1 MSCKSCEERRQKLKA
16 MYEQSTESITQ
27 AITNLTN
34 RGGKT
39 EQSADQSPASADE
52 PEQRSV
58 VNTRRAGRTK
68 QP

>member
-16 MYEQSTESITQ
+16 MYEQSKESITK

-34 RGGKT
+34 RGSKT
-39 EQSADQSPASADE
+39 EQSVDQSSASADE
-52 PEQRSV
+52 PEQRV
-58 VNTRRAGRTK
+58 IVNTRGAGRTK

>member
-1 MSCKSCEERRQKLKA
+1 MSCKSCEERRQKLKV
-16 MYEQSTESITQ
+16 MYEQSKESITK

-34 RGGKT
+34 RGGKA
-39 EQSADQSPASADE
+39 EQSIDQSSASADE
-52 PEQRSV
+52 PEQRII

>member
-16 MYEQSTESITQ
+16 MYEQSKESITK

-34 RGGKT
+34 RAGKT

-52 PEQRSV
+52 PEQRIV
-58 VNTRRAGRTK
+58 VNTRRARRTK

>member
-16 MYEQSTESITQ
+16 MYEQSKESITK

-34 RGGKT
+34 RGSKT
-39 EQSADQSPASADE
+39 EQSVDQSPASADE
-52 PEQRSV
+52 PEQRII
-58 VNTRRAGRTK
+58 VNTRRTGRTK

>member
-16 MYEQSTESITQ
+16 MYEQSKESITK

-34 RGGKT
+34 RGSKT
-39 EQSADQSPASADE
+39 EQSVDKSPASADE
-52 PEQRSV
+52 PEQRII
-58 VNTRRAGRTK
+58 VNTRRTGRTK

>member
-16 MYEQSTESITQ
+16 MYEQSKESITK

-39 EQSADQSPASADE
+39 EQSTDQSPASADE
-52 PEQRSV
+52 PEQRIA

>member
-16 MYEQSTESITQ
+16 MYEQSKESITK

-34 RGGKT
+34 RGSKT
-39 EQSADQSPASADE
+39 EQSVDQSPASSDE
-52 PEQRSV
+52 PEQRII

>member
-16 MYEQSTESITQ
+16 MYEQSKESITK

-39 EQSADQSPASADE
+39 KQSVDQSPAIADE
-52 PEQRSV
+52 PEQRII
-58 VNTRRAGRTK
+58 VNTRRAGRAK
-68 QP
+68 QL

>member
-16 MYEQSTESITQ
+16 MYEQSKESITK

-52 PEQRSV
+52 TEQRII

>member
-16 MYEQSTESITQ
+16 MYEQSKESITK

-34 RGGKT
+34 RGSKT
-39 EQSADQSPASADE
+39 EQSVDQSPASADE
-52 PEQRSV
+52 PEQRV
-58 VNTRRAGRTK
+58 IVNTRRAGRTK